1 MFCRRVEF
9 DAFDLVNEGLD
20 LLGLDGRPLPGF
32 SQVLIVVEDI
42 LVKLV
47 LQIVF
52 GKKVPTVE
60 DMLGEDTEPDFN
72 GVKPGTVFRGVD
84 KTDAMLRITQVRLPA
99 LHILENAAC
108 AFLT

>member
-1 MFCRRVEF
+1 VEF

-20 LLGLDGRPLPGF
+20 LLGLDGRPLAGF
-32 SQVLIVVEDI
+32 SQVLMVVEDR

-60 DMLGEDTEPDFN
+60 DMLGEDAEPDFN
-72 GVKPGTVFRGVD
+72 GVEKGDSVSGWRQNGCDAQDHSGTFAGS
-84 KTDAMLRITQVRLPA
+84 A
-99 LHILENAAC
+99 
-108 AFLT
+108 